1 MPGSHGSGDGACGS
15 RRDRQ
20 GRRPAGRAG
29 GRDHGRQAHLGADSS
44 LPPAGSDERDRR
56 LRVCSRR
63 GARAGQGSR
72 HGSDWRRDG
81 GAHRSVGGRA
91 DVDRH
96 DQGYRAGRLPR
107 DRAAAREIGRPIR
120 HLEARIPPEA
130 VTSAHVITVSDRVSA
145 GTMSDGSGPA
155 LVAALKQ
162 AGFSVSGPEVVP
174 DSRERI
180 TEVIIAAASGGAD
193 VVVTTGG
200 TGVGP
205 RDVTPQATAALLDF
219 EVPGIGEEM
228 RRAGAASTPLA
239 ALSRSMAGVLGR
251 TLIINLPG
259 SVKGAT
265 ESLAAAMP
273 LLAHAV
279 QLLHGD
285 TTHR

>member
-1 MPGSHGSGDGACGS
+1 
-15 RRDRQ
+15 
-20 GRRPAGRAG
+20 
-29 GRDHGRQAHLGADSS
+29 
-44 LPPAGSDERDRR
+44 
-56 LRVCSRR
+56 
-63 GARAGQGSR
+63 
-72 HGSDWRRDG
+72 
-81 GAHRSVGGRA
+81 
-91 DVDRH
+91 
-96 DQGYRAGRLPR
+96 
-107 DRAAAREIGRPIR
+107 
-120 HLEARIPPEA
+120 
-130 VTSAHVITVSDRVSA
+130 VITVSDRVSA

-228 RRAGAASTPLA
+228 RRAGAAGTPLA
-239 ALSRSMAGVLGR
+239 ALSRAMAGVRGR
-251 TLIINLPG
+251 TLIINVPG
-259 SVKGAT
+259 SVRGAT
-265 ESLAAAMP
+265 ESLEAVMP

-279 QLLHGD
+279 DLLHGD
-285 TTHR
+285 TAHK